1 MPHGIFFLGLTELS
15 FCYISQPEWAENLN
29 SVLDDNKMLTLPSG
43 ERLSVPPNV
52 RIILEVDSLKHATP
66 ATVSRCGMVWFSDE
80 NITNE
85 MALEHLLGTIEGSD
99 IVGDSLPDGV
109 APAAQTSFLVCIR
122 PFVLSERTTSLVAD
136 ALEFALKAVHVMEP
150 SRNRLLNTLK
160 ALLIQGISLSIEYDE
175 NHPDFPMTGEHMEK
189 FAKHWLLHSLM
200 WSFCGSAGWEVRKKF
215 SDLLL
220 RTSGALL
227 PGRENRYIFDYR
239 VRVENGEWELWSDSV
254 PRMEIESH
262 RAAASDVVITTTD
275 TVRHSEVLTAWLNRR
290 IPLVLCGPPGSG
302 KTMTLTSV
310 LQSIQGVV
318 LANLNFSSRTTP
330 DIILKTFAQY
340 CNYVRRYVLRSL
352 ASSLLT
358 LSALSP
364 NSS

>member
-1 MPHGIFFLGLTELS
+1 
-15 FCYISQPEWAENLN
+15 
-29 SVLDDNKMLTLPSG
+29 MLTLPSG

-85 MALEHLLGTIEGSD
+85 MALGHLLGTLEAQD
-99 IVGDSLPDGV
+99 IVGDSLPDV
-109 APAAQTSFLVCIR
+109 EAPAAQTLFINCIKPFL
-122 PFVLSERTTSLVAD
+122 LSERTSSLVVD
-136 ALEFALKAVHVMEP
+136 ALEFSLKQIHVMEP

-160 ALLIQGISLSIEYDE
+160 ALLIQGMSLAIEYDE

-189 FAKHWLLHSLM
+189 FAKHWLLHALL
-200 WSFCGSAGWEVRKKF
+200 WSFCGSASWDVRRKF

-220 RTSGALL
+220 RTSGVLL
-227 PGRENRYIFDYR
+227 PGGDNHCIYDYR
-239 VRVENGEWELWSDSV
+239 VRVESGEWELWSDSV

-275 TVRHSEVLTAWLNRR
+275 TVRHSEVLSAWLSRR

-302 KTMTLTSV
+302 KTMTLTNV

-340 CNYVRRYVLRSL
+340 CSYVRR
-352 ASSLLT
+352 
-358 LSALSP
+358 
-364 NSS
+364 